1 MKNEHDIELRC
12 RCGQVRGVIRDID
25 PTHATHCVCMCDD
38 CQAYA
43 KFLGSEG
50 LVDENGGTDIVQ
62 VPHNRLVLTEGRE
75 NVACIR
81 LSGKGMHR
89 WYARCCNTPIAN
101 TLGPK
106 SVFAGVCRPC
116 MVATSKGEPIEVAV
130 GPIAERMQGKFGK
143 GNLPPGTRQ
152 TISPRMMW
160 HAGGRMFRWWLSK
173 SHENS
178 TFFRDGKPFVQ
189 PKVLDAA
196 ERRALD

>member
-1 MKNEHDIELRC
+1 
-12 RCGQVRGVIRDID
+12 
-25 PTHATHCVCMCDD
+25 
-38 CQAYA
+38 
-43 KFLGSEG
+43 
-50 LVDENGGTDIVQ
+50 
-62 VPHNRLVLTEGRE
+62 
-75 NVACIR
+75 
-81 LSGKGMHR
+81 
-89 WYARCCNTPIAN
+89 
-101 TLGPK
+101 
-106 SVFAGVCRPC
+106 